1 MPYYVVRQGRIPGI
15 YETWFIEKFFSLISD
30 HYFFVFKGRNAV
42 NKFID
47 FLEVRINYSGNLIM
61 MICILAEYKKFNT
74 HSDAQDYLDG
84 KIKLQKIVQTKSPIS
99 KSKPTTNISVNLMKD
114 TIQKFSATKITS
126 SYEKLTLTDAS
137 NNDHGKKK

>member
-1 MPYYVVRQGRIPGI
+1 
-15 YETWFIEKFFSLISD
+15 
-30 HYFFVFKGRNAV
+30 
-42 NKFID
+42 
-47 FLEVRINYSGNLIM
+47 M